1 MGVFYEVRVHVA
13 EYQDDYKGRKGSS
26 TSMGIRK
33 VKKQRFVSGG
43 FLRSFTYHKEMFQ
56 SINSTIFFFF
66 WNLKNTF
73 FNKSQTYD

>member
-33 VKKQRFVSGG
+33 VSRRTFRE
-43 FLRSFTYHKEMFQ
+43 FLT
-56 SINSTIFFFF
+56 NLIFLVPIFLQPDCV
-66 WNLKNTF
+66 NL
-73 FNKSQTYD
+73 